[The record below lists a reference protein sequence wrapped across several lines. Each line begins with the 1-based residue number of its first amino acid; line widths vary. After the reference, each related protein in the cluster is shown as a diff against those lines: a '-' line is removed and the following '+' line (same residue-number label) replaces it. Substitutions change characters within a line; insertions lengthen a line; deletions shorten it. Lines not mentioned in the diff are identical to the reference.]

1 MLQDKEEK
9 ETKWTRVVAIM
20 ARVPE
25 YWAILHSR
33 IRPGRWMVTFP
44 GVYKREGTFL
54 EEKSQGISEEAKRGE
69 TGGSVHHRKPIVL
82 NTGSLVDSRRLSE
95 AKNGHQT

>member
-54 EEKSQGISEEAKRGE
+54 EEKSQGISEEAKKE
-69 TGGSVHHRKPIVL
+69 V
-82 NTGSLVDSRRLSE
+82 RREVGRVYIIENPSS
-95 AKNGHQT
+95 